1 MNNTF
6 GRSAALTIFGES
18 HGVSIGAVL
27 DGLPA
32 GEAIDWDAV
41 RTEMARRAPGRN
53 AMSTARS
60 EADAFEV
67 QSGFFNGYTT
77 GTPLCA
83 VIRNGDHRSRTTT
96 SCAISCGPVM
106 PITAAKSAT
115 ADITISAA
123 EGIFPAA

>member
-83 VIRNGDHRSRTTT
+83 IIRNSEIGRA
-96 SCAISCGPVM
+96 SCRERV
-106 PITAAKSAT
+106 
-115 ADITISAA
+115 
-123 EGIFPAA
+123 